1 MNWRRFKEEYGEGPE
16 EHYDDPAE
24 YQESIGNKYSA
35 NQIRK
40 RREGEMP
47 TFNLLV
53 TTKEEWEHHYEVEA
67 EDLDE
72 AKAKVEQEIIEP
84 VESHRDEFE
93 ITGIMEE

>member
-1 MNWRRFKEEYGEGPE
+1 MNWQEFTEEYGERPE
-16 EHYDDPAE
+16 EHFDDPAE
-24 YQESIGNKYSA
+24 YQESIGNKFFA

-40 RREGEMP
+40 KREEGMP

-67 EDLDE
+67 ENLDE
-72 AKAKVEQEIIEP
+72 AKERVESGGIEP

-93 ITGIMEE
+93 ITGIIEE